1 MNDPEIKKGL
11 QQVRVQ
17 LVEVFAETVNASLSM
32 LTFDIDEEIL
42 TELKERIA
50 ALVFSEQVND
60 SPAVQYLA
68 VWEDGCKEI
77 RHLYMSPNIKE
88 LLGYSAEELGSIGYS
103 SIVGTD
109 ILSFYKDKDH
119 VQEKIIP
126 VPVAQEKRKEGF
138 LGNRNWE
145 GYYKLRK
152 KNGKDIWVIDKAVIT
167 KFRNTL
173 NKKVICV
180 SGGLLL
186 ETTQVLD
193 GR

>member
-1 MNDPEIKKGL
+1 MNDLKNKKGV
-11 QQVRVQ
+11 QHMREQ
-17 LVEVFAETVNASLSM
+17 LVEVFAETVNASLAT
-32 LTFDIDEEIL
+32 LTLEIDEEIL

-50 ALVFSEQVND
+50 ALVFAEQVND

-77 RHLYMSPNIKE
+77 THLYMGPNIKE
-88 LLGYSAEELGSIGYS
+88 LLGYSAEELGSIGYG
-103 SIVGTD
+103 SIVGAD
-109 ILSFYKDKDH
+109 ILSFYQDKDH
-119 VQEKIIP
+119 VEEKIIP
-126 VPVAQEKRKEGF
+126 VPMAQEKRKEGF

-145 GYYKLRK
+145 GFYKLRK

-186 ETTQVLD
+186 ETTQVLE

>member
-88 LLGYSAEELGSIGYS
+88 LLGYSAEELVSIGYA

-109 ILSFYKDKDH
+109 ILSFYQDKDH

>member
-1 MNDPEIKKGL
+1 MDDLKNKKG
-11 QQVRVQ
+11 VQ
-17 LVEVFAETVNASLSM
+17 HMREQLTEVFAETVNASLAT
-32 LTFDIDEEIL
+32 LTLEIDEEIL

-50 ALVFSEQVND
+50 ALVFNEQVND

-77 RHLYMSPNIKE
+77 THLYMNPNIKE
-88 LLGYSAEELGSIGYS
+88 LLGYSAEELGSIGYAS
-103 SIVGTD
+103 LVGAD
-109 ILSFYKDKDH
+109 ILSFYQDKDH
-119 VQEKIIP
+119 VEEKMIP
-126 VPVAQEKRKEGF
+126 VPMAQEKRKAGF

-145 GYYKLRK
+145 GFYKLRK
-152 KNGKDIWVIDKAVIT
+152 KNGKDIWVIDKSIIT

-186 ETTQVLD
+186 ETTQVLE

>member
-1 MNDPEIKKGL
+1 MNDLEIKKGL

-17 LVEVFAETVNASLSM
+17 LVEVLTETVNASLAT
-32 LTFDIDEEIL
+32 LTLEIDEEIL

-88 LLGYSAEELGSIGYS
+88 LLGYSAEELGSIGYG
-103 SIVGTD
+103 SIVGAD
-109 ILSFYKDKDH
+109 ILSFYQDKDN

-126 VPVAQEKRKEGF
+126 VSMAQEKRKEGF
-138 LGNRNWE
+138 IGNRNWE

-152 KNGKDIWVIDKAVIT
+152 KSGKDIWVIDKAVIT